1 MIVRRVLR
9 SSALLF
15 IVSAG
20 VVGCGDL
27 NSGRAGQVVE
37 GHVTKVLE
45 TSIRASFG
53 SPDTLVQ
60 RLEIA
65 VDSGLFRGEL
75 TAVEWRGRGALNDYG
90 LLAAGDQVLLTE
102 TISGSQRLYAIQE
115 VVRLPAVAPL
125 AALLVLALAAVGWKQ
140 GAASILGLAGSAV
153 VLFFFVLPSIRG
165 GGDPLVVALLGSA
178 GVLAV
183 SVPGVHGMNRK
194 SLAALG
200 GTLAG
205 LAIVGVL
212 SAIAVRTAHMT
223 GLASEEAILVSVG
236 GVVRIDTGRLVLAGL
251 VVASLGALVDMGVGQ
266 ASATFE
272 LAAAHDGLRGRTL
285 YASALRVGR
294 DHIGSLVNTLVF
306 AFFGGALPLI
316 VLLSFGYL
324 PLSSA
329 LNNEQ
334 IVGAILQAVIASIGL
349 VLCVPVTTAIAVAL
363 ASRQAAGLRTEID

>member
-1 MIVRRVLR
+1 MSRLILR
-9 SSALLF
+9 TALPALL
-15 IVSAG
+15 AM
-20 VVGCGDL
+20 VVVACGDP

-37 GHVTKVLE
+37 GHVTQVLD
-45 TSIRASFG
+45 SGVRASFG
-53 SPDTLVQ
+53 APDTLFQ

-65 VDSGLFRGEL
+65 LDSGLFRGERVTL
-75 TAVEWRGRGALNDYG
+75 EWRGRGALNEFG
-90 LLAAGDQVLLTE
+90 LLSTGDQVLLTE
-102 TISGSQRLYAIQE
+102 TISGSQRLYTIQE

-125 AALLVLALAAVGWKQ
+125 VALLVLALVAVGWKQ
-140 GAASILGLAGSAV
+140 GAASIIGLAGSAV

-165 GGDPLVVALLGSA
+165 GSDPLLVALLGSA
-178 GVLAV
+178 AVLAV
-183 SVPGVHGMNRK
+183 SVPGVHGMNLK
-194 SLAALG
+194 SVAALG
-200 GTLAG
+200 GTFAG
-205 LAIVGVL
+205 LALVGVL

-236 GVVRIDTGRLVLAGL
+236 GVVRIDAGRLVLAGL

-272 LAAAHDGLRGRTL
+272 LAAADRGLRGRRL
-285 YASALRVGR
+285 YASALRIGR

-334 IVGAILQAVIASIGL
+334 VVGAILQAVIASIGL
-349 VLCVPVTTAIAVAL
+349 VFCVPVTTGLAVLL
-363 ASRQAAGLRTEID
+363 ASRERNRELLRTSSG